1 MKPLILVLVLFF
13 AAQIT
18 NAQSPVGKWKIL
30 SHVSEYAGQ
39 KFDSH
44 EALLQ
49 E

>member
-1 MKPLILVLVLFF
+1 MKPLILVWVLFF

-30 SHVSEYAGQ
+30 SHISEYTGQ
-39 KFDSH
+39 TFDSH
-44 EALLQ
+44 AALLQ